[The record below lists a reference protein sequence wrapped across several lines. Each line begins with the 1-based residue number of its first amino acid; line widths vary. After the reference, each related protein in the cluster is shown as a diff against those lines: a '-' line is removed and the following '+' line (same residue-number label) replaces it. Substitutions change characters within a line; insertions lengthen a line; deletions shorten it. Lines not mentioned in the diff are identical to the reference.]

1 MQESQTNP
9 FDSLF
14 ELIDEKATFDEN
26 VATLHKLLQDGKIDL
41 QLVATIMMEASTI
54 PHLAADNYNL
64 FTEVKE
70 QDRLIAMYEK
80 DLREFS
86 EERKEQAIACQDG
99 MGLDEE
105 KEYANKIIKVM
116 FPKGA
121 IVN

>member
-1 MQESQTNP
+1 MGVLTS
-9 FDSLF
+9 
-14 ELIDEKATFDEN
+14 KATFDEN

-41 QLVATIMMEASTI
+41 HLVATIMMEASTI

-64 FTEVKE
+64 FTKVKE

-86 EERKEQAIACQDG
+86 EERKAQAIACQDG
-99 MGLDEE
+99 IGIDEE
-105 KEYANKIIKVM
+105 KEYGNKIIKVL
-116 FPKGA
+116 FPKGT